1 MRDSFSVRKKTFAI
15 RYTAGQP
22 AEQVFP
28 PELQFPFVHRLPE
41 GALLP
46 DYKNLKVLVWNI
58 FKQQRAEWQSVITD
72 FGKDSHLV
80 MLQEAQTTPE
90 LVTFAT
96 CHFIAVDQVPALSFP
111 QHPSGVMTLAKSAPI
126 FCCPLREREPLL
138 RLAKSALIT
147 VYPMPN
153 GQMLMAVNMH
163 AVNFSLGIE
172 VYRKQLATVGEH
184 MQHHCGPILMAG
196 DFNAWS
202 QPRSKALYHFVHK
215 HHLKEVHFDH
225 DHRRTAFGRPLDFIF
240 YRGMS
245 IENARVLK
253 TEASDHNPLL
263 AEFSFI

>member
-1 MRDSFSVRKKTFAI
+1 M

-22 AEQVFP
+22 AKQVFP
-28 PELQFPFVHRLPE
+28 PEHRFPYVHRLPE
-41 GALLP
+41 GTLLP
-46 DYKNLKVLVWNI
+46 DYKKLKVLVWNI
-58 FKQQRAEWQSVITD
+58 FKQQRAQWQSVITD

-96 CHFIAVDQVPALSFP
+96 CHFIGVDQVPALSFP
-111 QHPSGVMTLAKSAPI
+111 QHPSGVMTLAKSTPI

-153 GQMLMAVNMH
+153 GQMLMAVNIH
-163 AVNFSLGIE
+163 AVNFSLGIDI
-172 VYRKQLATVGEH
+172 YKKQLDTVGEH
-184 MQHHCGPILMAG
+184 IQHHQGPVLMGG

-202 QPRSKALYHFVHK
+202 QPRSKVLYHFTRK
-215 HHLKEVHFDH
+215 HHLQEVSFEH
-225 DHRRTAFGRPLDFIF
+225 DFRRTAFGRPLDFIF
-240 YRGMS
+240 YRN
-245 IENARVLK
+245 IALERAVVLK

-263 AEFSFI
+263 AEFSFL

>member
-1 MRDSFSVRKKTFAI
+1 MRYI
-15 RYTAGQP
+15 AGQP
-22 AEQVFP
+22 AQQVFSP
-28 PELQFPFVHRLPE
+28 QCQFPFVHKLPE

-46 DYKNLKVLVWNI
+46 DYKRLKVLVWNI

-96 CHFIAVDQVPALSFP
+96 CNFIGVDQVPALSLP
-111 QHPSGVMTLAKSAPI
+111 QHPSGVMTLATTPPI

-163 AVNFSLGIE
+163 AVNFCLGIDI
-172 VYRKQLATVGEH
+172 YRKQLATVGEH
-184 MQHHCGPILMAG
+184 MLHHVGPVLMAG

-202 QPRSKALYHFVHK
+202 QPRIKVLYQFIRQQK
-215 HHLKEVHFDH
+215 MKEVAFAD
-225 DHRRTAFGRPLDFIF
+225 DFRRTAFGRPLDFIF
-240 YRGMS
+240 YRGVGL
-245 IENARVLK
+245 EQAAVLK
-253 TEASDHNPLL
+253 TDASDHNPLL
-263 AEFSFI
+263 AEFSFS